1 MDFFFW
7 KSTFTMLLF
16 ISFFSGENPKE
27 WSILELQGV
36 LESSEDE
43 LCGNHIGNLHFDDKV
58 FF

>member
-1 MDFFFW
+1 
-7 KSTFTMLLF
+7 MLLF